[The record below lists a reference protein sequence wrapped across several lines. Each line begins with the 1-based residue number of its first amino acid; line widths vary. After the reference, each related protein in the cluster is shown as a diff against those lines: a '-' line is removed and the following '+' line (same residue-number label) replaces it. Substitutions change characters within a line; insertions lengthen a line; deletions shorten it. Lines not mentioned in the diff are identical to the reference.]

1 MDSDDRR
8 YRDRSP
14 SDRHRSRHHHH
25 GDRPRD
31 KERER
36 DRDGERDRERDS
48 KRDRERSASPGGRRT
63 RREQSAENDPFNPYH
78 EDKAAS
84 KKRDAIAAAAAA
96 AERIN
101 AQIQA
106 KLGGGGSIPTTS
118 ATSAPP
124 SSSSTVNLPN
134 SAPRGTTE
142 AVQEAGDYIRDIE
155 INHLMN
161 RYTLTKGQ
169 TQAMI
174 KTETGADVTTRGR
187 YYPDPSQATEKEPPL
202 YLHITSLTKEGL
214 EKAVTIVEN
223 LMAKDKEKSTPP
235 AAGELQRREDNPQ
248 PADNGAPTG
257 PPQYGDRPPFQR
269 GEYRRR
275 WMEDRVLI
283 GLDYLP
289 GFNVRGQIVGPM
301 GANVKHIQTET
312 GCRVQIKGRGSQF
325 IEQATGRESDEPTF
339 LHILYVYTGCSGQDP
354 NALARA
360 VELSKD
366 LVKTVTDSYNA
377 FKANPRPQQQ
387 RYNNRDGGGGGGR
400 GYRDG
405 GGGGRY
411 QSRDYAGQHQSP
423 PPNEGSPVGA
433 SEQGGTGQPDYT
445 AYYAAVAS
453 GQDPYA
459 AYGGYEAYV
468 QYYQQYYQYYQQMQ
482 QQQQPQQQQGA
493 NVPGQ
498 PGPEGAN
505 PQQTQPPPPAS
516 QDSNGNPAG
525 PYSAV
530 PPPPGL

>member
-25 GDRPRD
+25 RDRSRD
-31 KERER
+31 KE
-36 DRDGERDRERDS
+36 RERDS
-48 KRDRERSASPGGRRT
+48 KRDRERSASPDGRRS

-106 KLGGGGSIPTTS
+106 KMGGGGGISTTS
-118 ATSAPP
+118 SSSVPP
-124 SSSSTVNLPN
+124 SSSSATTTTANLPN

-142 AVQEAGDYIRDIE
+142 AVVEDGDYIRDIE

-187 YYPDPSQATEKEPPL
+187 YYPDKSLATEKEPPL

-214 EKAVTIVEN
+214 EKAVAIVEN
-223 LMAKDKEKSTPP
+223 LMAKDKEKSAPPP
-235 AAGELQRREDNPQ
+235 AGEFQRREDTSQ
-248 PADNGAPTG
+248 PAEGGQVQGFSGASTG
-257 PPQYGDRPPFQR
+257 PGGPQQHGDRPPFQR

-339 LHILYVYTGCSGQDP
+339 LHILGQDP

-387 RYNNRDGGGGGGR
+387 RYNNRDGGRGYPRGHDGR
-400 GYRDG
+400 GN
-405 GGGGRY
+405 Y
-411 QSRDYAGQHQSP
+411 QNRDYPGQQQSP
-423 PPNEGSPVGA
+423 PPNDGSPVGEA
-433 SEQGGTGQPDYT
+433 QQAGAGQPDYT

-482 QQQQPQQQQGA
+482 QQQATNGGVAPAG
-493 NVPGQ
+493 VPAQ
-498 PGPEGAN
+498 EGAN
-505 PQQTQPPPPAS
+505 QQQTQPPPAASTS
-516 QDSNGNPAG
+516 QDSSGNMAAQ
-525 PYSAV
+525 YSAV

>member
-25 GDRPRD
+25 RDRS
-31 KERER
+31 R
-36 DRDGERDRERDS
+36 DRDRDRES
-48 KRDRERSASPGGRRT
+48 KRDRDRSSSPGGRRI

-78 EDKAAS
+78 EDKVAS

-106 KLGGGGSIPTTS
+106 KLGGGGSI
-118 ATSAPP
+118 SAP
-124 SSSSTVNLPN
+124 SSGSEPPSSTVNLPN
-134 SAPRGTTE
+134 SALRGTTE
-142 AVQEAGDYIRDIE
+142 PVVEDGDYIRDIE

-187 YYPDPSQATEKEPPL
+187 YYPDKSQATEKEPPL

-214 EKAVTIVEN
+214 EKAVAIVEN
-223 LMAKDKEKSTPP
+223 LMAQDKEKSTPP
-235 AAGELQRREDNPQ
+235 AAGGFQRREDAPQ
-248 PADNGAPTG
+248 GQLSADGAQGFGGAPTG
-257 PPQYGDRPPFQR
+257 PQQHGDSRPPFQR

-339 LHILYVYTGCSGQDP
+339 LHILVRYSGQDP
-354 NALARA
+354 NDLARA

-387 RYNNRDGGGGGGR
+387 RYNNNRDGGR
-400 GYRDG
+400 GYRGGQDG
-405 GGGGRY
+405 RGNY
-411 QSRDYAGQHQSP
+411 QDREYRGQQQSP
-423 PPNEGSPVGA
+423 PPNEAGATGA
-433 SEQGGTGQPDYT
+433 SPQAGNAQPDYT
-445 AYYAAVAS
+445 AYYAAVAT

-468 QYYQQYYQYYQQMQ
+468 QYYQQYYAQYYAQMQ
-482 QQQQPQQQQGA
+482 QQQAANGGGAPPAQVSGQDPVTQQQPQL
-493 NVPGQ
+493 
-498 PGPEGAN
+498 
-505 PQQTQPPPPAS
+505 PPPSSS
-516 QDSNGNPAG
+516 QDSNGNLSG
-525 PYSAV
+525 QYSAV

>member
-25 GDRPRD
+25 RDRSPRD
-31 KERER
+31 KERDRESRR
-36 DRDGERDRERDS
+36 DRD
-48 KRDRERSASPGGRRT
+48 RSASPGGRRN

-78 EDKAAS
+78 EDKVAS

-106 KLGGGGSIPTTS
+106 KLGGGGGTPAASS
-118 ATSAPP
+118 SGEPP
-124 SSSSTVNLPN
+124 SSAANLPN

-142 AVQEAGDYIRDIE
+142 TVVEDGDFIRDIE

-187 YYPDPSQATEKEPPL
+187 YYPDKSQATEKEPPL

-214 EKAVTIVEN
+214 EKAISIVEN
-223 LMAKDKEKSTPP
+223 LMAQDKEKSTPP
-235 AAGELQRREDNPQ
+235 AAGGFQRREDTPQ
-248 PADNGAPTG
+248 GPPSAEVAQSFGGAPTG
-257 PPQYGDRPPFQR
+257 PQHQGDSRPPFQR

-339 LHILYVYTGCSGQDP
+339 LHILGQDP
-354 NALARA
+354 NDLARA

-387 RYNNRDGGGGGGR
+387 RYNNNSRDGGR
-400 GYRDG
+400 GYRFSQDG
-405 GGGGRY
+405 RGNY
-411 QSRDYAGQHQSP
+411 QNRDYRGPQQSP
-423 PPNEGSPVGA
+423 PPNDGSAGSPTGA
-433 SEQGGTGQPDYT
+433 SPQGANAQPDYT

-468 QYYQQYYQYYQQMQ
+468 QYYQQYYAQYYAQMQ
-482 QQQQPQQQQGA
+482 QQQPANGGDASAGVGQGASMSVPGLDGVNQQQA
-493 NVPGQ
+493 
-498 PGPEGAN
+498 
-505 PQQTQPPPPAS
+505 PPSSSS
-516 QDSNGNPAG
+516 QDNKLAG
-525 PYSAV
+525 QYGAV